1 MDELL
6 HIFLHSLEES
16 LAVFGV
22 AFVLYILIS
31 FVEEKIAK
39 GLGKKNRFS
48 PIIAS
53 ALGLIPQCGFSVVA
67 SDLYLK
73 RHITMGTI
81 IALFLA
87 CSDEALPILLSH
99 ANSKELIIEIVIIIA
114 IKFFVGFITG
124 YVVDLICT
132 KHKHEVHDHLE
143 HCDKSFEEDVHI
155 GCCSH
160 PIEGGKTKSVIF
172 QHLLHPFIH
181 SLKIFVYVLI
191 ITFIFNTAIHYLG
204 EENLA
209 NFLQTNKYLSPLFAA
224 LIGVI
229 PNCAASVAITNVYLL
244 GGIEIGACISGLCM
258 NAGLGLLFL
267 FKRKANIKESLT
279 ILGIMFF
286 VSLLVGYAI
295 SLFIWFV

>member
-16 LAVFGV
+16 LGVFVV

-114 IKFFVGFITG
+114 IKFLNFILTA
-124 YVVDLICT
+124 LSI
-132 KHKHEVHDHLE
+132 L
-143 HCDKSFEEDVHI
+143 
-155 GCCSH
+155 
-160 PIEGGKTKSVIF
+160 
-172 QHLLHPFIH
+172 HLLKPKHHFINTNF
-181 SLKIFVYVLI
+181 KIY
-191 ITFIFNTAIHYLG
+191 
-204 EENLA
+204 
-209 NFLQTNKYLSPLFAA
+209 
-224 LIGVI
+224 
-229 PNCAASVAITNVYLL
+229 
-244 GGIEIGACISGLCM
+244 
-258 NAGLGLLFL
+258 
-267 FKRKANIKESLT
+267 
-279 ILGIMFF
+279 
-286 VSLLVGYAI
+286 I
-295 SLFIWFV
+295 SLYIFLCFLYI

>member
-1 MDELL
+1 MQDVL

-16 LAVFGV
+16 LKVFVV

-31 FVEEKIAK
+31 FIEKKIAK

-48 PIIAS
+48 PVIAS
-53 ALGLIPQCGFSVVA
+53 ALGLVPQCGFSVVA

-99 ANSKELIIEIVIIIA
+99 ANSKEIIFEVLIIIVI
-114 IKFFVGFITG
+114 KFCVGFITG
-124 YVVDLICT
+124 FVVDLIHT
-132 KHKHEVHDHLE
+132 KDKHEVHDHLE
-143 HCDKSFEEDVHI
+143 HCHKSFEEDVHI

-160 PIEGGKTKSVIF
+160 PIEGGKTESGIY

-181 SLKIFVYVLI
+181 SLKIFAYVLI
-191 ITFIFNTAIHYLG
+191 ITFIFNAAIHYLG
-204 EENLA
+204 EDNLA

-224 LIGVI
+224 LVGVI

-267 FKRKANIKESLT
+267 FKRKANLKESLS

-286 VSLLVGYAI
+286 VSLLVGYII
-295 SLFIWFV
+295 SLITWFM